1 MTNSLRLNNNEYAHS
16 FHTSFPFSSG
26 RFYPI
31 RVCHT
36 TALFGLS
43 KNISMTNK
51 EE

>member
-1 MTNSLRLNNNEYAHS
+1 MTTKT
-16 FHTSFPFSSG
+16 HTTPTHILPNLTG
-26 RFYPI
+26 RFHPLRI
-31 RVCHT
+31 CHT

>member
-1 MTNSLRLNNNEYAHS
+1 M
-16 FHTSFPFSSG
+16 HTASYMIPYFIRP
-26 RFYPI
+26 FYPI